1 MKKLPLIL
9 AAVAI
14 ASSAQASIVINI
26 FAGELRDNAGALVPN
41 GTLLQLVNLGLDGVF
56 NPIDLQD
63 GTTTSLT
70 QWVSGDDS
78 LINIPFGSDFSSAA
92 AFDLSQGADQ
102 SNGIL
107 DRVFQFSTGALPAS
121 TKFGLR
127 WFPGLLAQNFASTI
141 LTSANNYGQ
150 FTRQGILPGQGPHG
164 GDAWVAPA
172 DGANITVDALAT
184 ASLSGSDPN
193 TAGRSSVAPVP
204 EPTSAFLVAVGAAG
218 LMMRRRR
225 QS

>member
-1 MKKLPLIL
+1 MKKTPLIL
-9 AAVAI
+9 ATI
-14 ASSAQASIVINI
+14 ALAGSAQASIVINVY
-26 FAGELRDNAGALVPN
+26 AGQITDNSGALVAP

-63 GTTTSLT
+63 GSTTSLT

-78 LINIPFGSDFSSAA
+78 LINVPFGIDFPTAA
-92 AFDLSQGADQ
+92 AFDLAVGTDP
-102 SNGIL
+102 
-107 DRVFQFSTGALPAS
+107 STGIMDRAFEFATGAVPS
-121 TKFGLR
+121 GTKFGLR
-127 WFPGLLAQNFASTI
+127 WFPGLLAQNFASTT
-141 LTSANNYGQ
+141 LTTSNLYGQ
-150 FTRQGILPGQGPHG
+150 FTRQGFLPGNGPHG

-172 DGANITVDALAT
+172 DGGSVT
-184 ASLSGSDPN
+184 ADSFASASIGGSDPDS
-193 TAGRSSVAPVP
+193 TSRASVAPVP

>member
-1 MKKLPLIL
+1 MKKLPLII
-9 AAVAI
+9 AAVAL
-14 ASSAQASIVINI
+14 AGSAQASIVINI
-26 FAGELRDNAGALVPN
+26 FAGELRNDAGALTPN
-41 GTLLQLVNLGLDGVF
+41 GALLQLVNLGLDGVF

-78 LINIPFGSDFSSAA
+78 LINIPFGGDFASAA

-107 DRVFQFSTGALPAS
+107 DRVFQFSTGALPAG

-127 WFPGLLAQNFASTI
+127 WFPGLLAQNFATTT
-141 LTSANNYGQ
+141 LTGANLYGQ
-150 FTRQGILPGQGPHG
+150 FTRQGAGTTLHG

-172 DGANITVDALAT
+172 DGANITADAF
-184 ASLSGSDPN
+184 ASASIGGGDPN
-193 TAGRSSVAPVP
+193 TAGRASATPVP